1 VTRAAALR
9 RLIRRTLSVL
19 ALVTVLAPW
28 PAAAEMPSLDKLL
41 RQYVEVA
48 FRNEF
53 GGAHRFDRIVKWQEP
68 IRARLEGPNADAY
81 KAQVERQFAVLMR
94 LTGLSIEVVDGFRPF
109 ANANMT
115 ITFIDTGGRG
125 PENPERACFSS
136 AYEDDNFVIRR
147 AEIWITADIPELR
160 QHCIVE
166 EISQALGL
174 LNDSTLLFPSIFHDD
189 SHQQAL
195 SPWDELMFYA
205 HYDPR
210 IRPGMTINQAMPII
224 REIFVQELAKANGSG
239 TSSTTGRT
247 PPSKT
252 PAAQPKTPAAPGT
265 KPPQNPAALN

>member
-1 VTRAAALR
+1 MTRAAAALVR
-9 RLIRRTLSVL
+9 RLLHGL
-19 ALVTVLAPW
+19 AVVAALAPW
-28 PAAAEMPSLDKLL
+28 PAAAQMPPLDDLL

-53 GGAHRFDRIVKWQEP
+53 GGAHRFGRIVKWQEP
-68 IRARLEGPNADAY
+68 IRARLEGPNAEAY
-81 KAQVERQFAVLMR
+81 KAQVERQFAILTR

-109 ANANMT
+109 ANVNMT

-136 AYEDDNFVIRR
+136 AYEDDNFVLRK

-174 LNDSTLLFPSIFHDD
+174 LNDSSLLFPSIFHDD
-189 SHQQAL
+189 SRQQAL

-210 IRPGMTINQAMPII
+210 IRPGMTSAQAMPII

-239 TSSTTGRT
+239 TSSTTGKT
-247 PPSKT
+247 PPVKR
-252 PAAQPKTPAAPGT
+252 QTPAAPV
-265 KPPQNPAALN
+265 KPRNPAALN

>member
-1 VTRAAALR
+1 MSVPALARVRRLLAAVAVAAA
-9 RLIRRTLSVL
+9 
-19 ALVTVLAPW
+19 LAPW
-28 PAAAEMPSLDKLL
+28 PAAADMPPLDTLL

-68 IRARLEGPNADAY
+68 IRARLEGPNAEAY
-81 KAQVERQFAVLMR
+81 KAQVERQFAVLTR

-109 ANANMT
+109 ANVNMT

-136 AYEDDNFVIRR
+136 AYEDDKFVIRR
-147 AEIWITADIPELR
+147 AEIMITADIPELR

-174 LNDSTLLFPSIFHDD
+174 LNDSTIIFPSIFHDD
-189 SHQQAL
+189 SRQQAL

-210 IRPGMTINQAMPII
+210 IKPGMTINEAMPII
-224 REIFVQELAKANGSG
+224 REIFVQELAKQNAPG
-239 TSSTTGRT
+239 TSSTVGKPAPKPNATQRSA
-247 PPSKT
+247 P
-252 PAAQPKTPAAPGT
+252 PAATAPAKPK
-265 KPPQNPAALN
+265 NPAALN

>member
-1 VTRAAALR
+1 MTRPAAVLFRRLLQAIAVAAA
-9 RLIRRTLSVL
+9 
-19 ALVTVLAPW
+19 LAPW
-28 PAAAEMPSLDKLL
+28 PAAADMPPLDTLL

-53 GGAHRFDRIVKWQEP
+53 GGAHRFDRIVKWEGP
-68 IRARLEGPNADAY
+68 IRARLEGPHADAY
-81 KAQVERQFAVLMR
+81 KAQVERQFAILTR

-109 ANANMT
+109 ADVNMT

-136 AYEDDNFVIRR
+136 AQEDDNFVLRK
-147 AEIWITADIPELR
+147 AEIMITADIPELR

-174 LNDSTLLFPSIFHDD
+174 LNDSTLIFPSIFHDD
-189 SHQQAL
+189 SRQQAL

-210 IRPGMTINQAMPII
+210 IKPGMTINQAMPII
-224 REIFVQELAKANGSG
+224 REIFVQELAKQNSSG
-239 TSSTTGRT
+239 TSSTTGRAAPKAT
-247 PPSKT
+247 PPR
-252 PAAQPKTPAAPGT
+252 AVPAAPA
-265 KPPQNPAALN
+265 KPHNPAALN